1 MNPLINDSID
11 RAMREAYRSQTPPTP
26 GPFWD
31 LKTMSKIRTLAIKS
45 EQKLSNSVWR
55 LAPASAIITA
65 LLIAC
70 SVAFDFSPR
79 YALEELLLDA
89 PVEQSVAMLIG
100 Y

>member
-1 MNPLINDSID
+1 MKPLFNDSID
-11 RAMREAYRSQTPPTP
+11 RAMQDAYRAQTPPVP

-31 LKTMSKIRTLAIKS
+31 LKTMSRIRALEMES
-45 EQKLSNSVWR
+45 EKKLSGSVWR

-65 LLIAC
+65 LLLAYSI
-70 SVAFDFSPR
+70 AFDFSPQ

-100 Y
+100 D